1 MISKPI
7 LDISAEEKEKATFE
21 CEVSRTNAD
30 VKWFKVRNSSGKV
43 GKKIIDT
50 HEVFTLFH
58 YFFHLTLKKKSF
70 GEVKVISTQYCFF
83 LI

>member
-21 CEVSRTNAD
+21 CEVARTNAD

-43 GKKIIDT
+43 ESFFFIDT
-50 HEVFTLFH
+50 HEILH
-58 YFFHLTLKKKSF
+58 YFTYHCKISGQKKTSF
-70 GEVKVISTQYCFF
+70 LV
-83 LI
+83 

>member
-7 LDISAEEKEKATFE
+7 LDISAEEREKATFE

-43 GKKIIDT
+43 EFFFFIDT

-58 YFFHLTLKKKSF
+58 LSL
-70 GEVKVISTQYCFF
+70 
-83 LI
+83 